1 MQMSRLAKS
10 SAKWGLPLVA
20 LLVLGACGGSD
31 SSSQDSSSQDTSTQD
46 TSVDS
51 ENSIAPGE
59 VSYEAFCKSA
69 SANDSDLPQIES
81 TDDAAAITTKINA
94 LAAALSDTASKAPTE
109 IKSAADKVAA
119 AAQAMAD
126 SLKSDPSLDS
136 FDAVVTKFATPDID
150 AATESINKFVSEKC
164 VATK

>member
-1 MQMSRLAKS
+1 MSQFTQMSRLAKS

-31 SSSQDSSSQDTSTQD
+31 SSSQD

-59 VSYEAFCKSA
+59 VSYEAFCNSA

-81 TDDAAAITTKINA
+81 TDDAEAITTKINA
-94 LAAALSDTASKAPTE
+94 LAAALSDTAIKAPTE

-136 FDAVVTKFATPDID
+136 FDAVVAKYATPDID
-150 AATESINKFVSEKC
+150 AATEAINKFVSEKC
-164 VATK
+164 GATK

>member
-1 MQMSRLAKS
+1 MLFVYQRSLRRTRLIKC
-10 SAKWGLPLVA
+10 GLPLVA
-20 LLVLGACGGSD
+20 LLVLGACGGND
-31 SSSQDSSSQDTSTQD
+31 SATQD
-46 TSVDS
+46 TAVMS
-51 ENSIAPGE
+51 ENSTATGE
-59 VSYEAFCKSA
+59 VSFEEFCSSA
-69 SANDSDLPQIES
+69 DANNSKLPQIES

-94 LAAALSDTASKAPTE
+94 LATALSDTASKAPTE

-119 AAQAMAD
+119 AARAMAD

-164 VATK
+164 GEAK

>member
-1 MQMSRLAKS
+1 MYVTSHRTLSLRSTIKRS
-10 SAKWGLPLVA
+10 LPLVA
-20 LLVLGACGGSD
+20 LLVLGACGGND
-31 SSSQDSSSQDTSTQD
+31 SATQD
-46 TSVDS
+46 TSNASDS
-51 ENSIAPGE
+51 TAAGAPVE
-59 VSYEAFCKSA
+59 VSFEEFCSSA
-69 SANDSDLPQIES
+69 DANNSKLPQIES

-94 LAAALSDTASKAPTE
+94 LAEALSDTASKAPTE

-126 SLKSDPSLDS
+126 SLTSDPSLDS

-164 VATK
+164 GEAK

>member
-1 MQMSRLAKS
+1 ML
-10 SAKWGLPLVA
+10 GLL
-20 LLVLGACGGSD
+20 ACGGND
-31 SSSQDSSSQDTSTQD
+31 SATQD
-46 TSVDS
+46 TSNAS
-51 ENSIAPGE
+51 ESTAAGAPVE
-59 VSYEAFCKSA
+59 VSFEEFCSSA
-69 SANDSDLPQIES
+69 DANNSKLPQIES

-94 LAAALSDTASKAPTE
+94 LAEALSDTASKAPTE

-164 VATK
+164 GEAK

>member
-1 MQMSRLAKS
+1 MNVTSHRILSLRSTIKRS
-10 SAKWGLPLVA
+10 LPLVA
-20 LLVLGACGGSD
+20 LLVLGACGGND
-31 SSSQDSSSQDTSTQD
+31 SATQD
-46 TSVDS
+46 TSNASDS
-51 ENSIAPGE
+51 TAAGAPVE
-59 VSYEAFCKSA
+59 VSFEEFCSSA
-69 SANDSDLPQIES
+69 DANNSKLPQIES

-94 LAAALSDTASKAPTE
+94 LAEALSDTASKAPTE

-164 VATK
+164 GEAK

>member
-1 MQMSRLAKS
+1 MLSPHPRNTRRTHLIKR
-10 SAKWGLPLVA
+10 GLPLVA
-20 LLVLGACGGSD
+20 MLGLLACGGND
-31 SSSQDSSSQDTSTQD
+31 SATQD
-46 TSVDS
+46 TAVVS
-51 ENSIAPGE
+51 ENSTAGAPVE
-59 VSYEAFCKSA
+59 VSYEEFCSSA
-69 SANDSDLPQIES
+69 DANNSKLPQIES

-94 LAAALSDTASKAPTE
+94 LATALSDTASKAPTE

-164 VATK
+164 GEAK

>member
-1 MQMSRLAKS
+1 MYVTSHRTLSLRSTIKRS
-10 SAKWGLPLVA
+10 LPLVA
-20 LLVLGACGGSD
+20 LLVLGACGGND
-31 SSSQDSSSQDTSTQD
+31 SATQD
-46 TSVDS
+46 TSNASDS
-51 ENSIAPGE
+51 TAAGAPVE
-59 VSYEAFCKSA
+59 VSFEEFCSSA
-69 SANDSDLPQIES
+69 DANNSKLPQIES

-94 LAAALSDTASKAPTE
+94 LAEALSDTASKAPTE

-164 VATK
+164 GEAK

>member
-1 MQMSRLAKS
+1 MNVTSHRTLSLRSTIKRS
-10 SAKWGLPLVA
+10 LPLVA
-20 LLVLGACGGSD
+20 LLVLGACGGND
-31 SSSQDSSSQDTSTQD
+31 SATQD
-46 TSVDS
+46 TSNASDS
-51 ENSIAPGE
+51 TAAGAPVE
-59 VSYEAFCKSA
+59 VSFEEFCSSA
-69 SANDSDLPQIES
+69 DANNSKLPQIES

-94 LAAALSDTASKAPTE
+94 LAEALSDTASKAPTE

-164 VATK
+164 GEAK

>member
-1 MQMSRLAKS
+1 MNVTSQRLLSMRSTIKRG
-10 SAKWGLPLVA
+10 WPLVA
-20 LLVLGACGGSD
+20 LLVLGACGGS
-31 SSSQDSSSQDTSTQD
+31 SSSTQD
-46 TSVDS
+46 TSSASDTTT
-51 ENSIAPGE
+51 ATGE
-59 VSYEAFCKSA
+59 VSYTAFCETA

-94 LAAALSDTASKAPTE
+94 LAAALSDTASKAPAE

-136 FDAVVTKFATPDID
+136 FDAVVAKYATPEID
-150 AATESINKFVSEKC
+150 AATESINKLVSEKC
-164 VATK
+164 GAAK